1 MDRFLDGEGRLIHPN
16 ELRQA
21 IYESG
26 IESSARTII
35 WRHLLN
41 VCSMDMTNTERKTYL
56 AEVTEKYDE

>member
-1 MDRFLDGEGRLIHPN
+1 MDRFLDDEGRLTHPN

-26 IESSARTII
+26 IEPSARNLI

-41 VCSMDMTNTERKTYL
+41 IFSMDMTNTERKTYL
-56 AEVTEKYDE
+56 ADVTQKYDE